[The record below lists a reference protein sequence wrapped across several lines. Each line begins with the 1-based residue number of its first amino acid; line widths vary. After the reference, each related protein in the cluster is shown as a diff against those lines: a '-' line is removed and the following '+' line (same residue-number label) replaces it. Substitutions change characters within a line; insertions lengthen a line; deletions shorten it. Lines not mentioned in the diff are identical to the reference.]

1 MRYTDTSSI
10 IIYSGK
16 IANELLR
23 RGHRIVK
30 VMPDRRN
37 KIKTVFIFANDE
49 CIVQDVDELTRPNDS
64 EIFAQIKSRD
74 VMFRYSLYHCGKIRR
89 KYNHKI
95 VE

>member
-1 MRYTDTSSI
+1 MKYTEEHNV

-37 KIKTVFIFANDE
+37 KIKTVFVFANE
-49 CIVQDVDELTRPNDS
+49 RNIVRDVDELTRPNDS
-64 EIFAQIKSRD
+64 EIFA
-74 VMFRYSLYHCGKIRR
+74 SLD
-89 KYNHKI
+89 
-95 VE
+95 

>member
-16 IANELLR
+16 IANELLK

-37 KIKTVFIFANDE
+37 KIKTVFVFANE
-49 CIVQDVDELTRPNDS
+49 RNIVRDVDELTRPNDN
-64 EIFAQIKSRD
+64 EIFA
-74 VMFRYSLYHCGKIRR
+74 SLD
-89 KYNHKI
+89 
-95 VE
+95 

>member
-37 KIKTVFIFANDE
+37 KIKTVFVFANE
-49 CIVQDVDELTRPNDS
+49 RNILQDVDELTRPNDS
-64 EIFAQIKSRD
+64 EIFA
-74 VMFRYSLYHCGKIRR
+74 SLD
-89 KYNHKI
+89 
-95 VE
+95 

>member
-1 MRYTDTSSI
+1 MKYTEQHNV

-37 KIKTVFIFANDE
+37 KIKTVFVFANE
-49 CIVQDVDELTRPNDS
+49 RNIVRDVDELTRPNDN
-64 EIFAQIKSRD
+64 EIFA
-74 VMFRYSLYHCGKIRR
+74 SLD
-89 KYNHKI
+89 
-95 VE
+95 

>member
-1 MRYTDTSSI
+1 MKYTEEHSI

-49 CIVQDVDELTRPNDS
+49 CIVRDVDELTRPNDS
-64 EIFAQIKSRD
+64 EIFA
-74 VMFRYSLYHCGKIRR
+74 SLD
-89 KYNHKI
+89 
-95 VE
+95 

>member
-1 MRYTDTSSI
+1 MKYTEEHNV

-37 KIKTVFIFANDE
+37 KIKTVFVFANE
-49 CIVQDVDELTRPNDS
+49 RNIVRDVDQLTRPNDS
-64 EIFAQIKSRD
+64 EIFA
-74 VMFRYSLYHCGKIRR
+74 SLD
-89 KYNHKI
+89 
-95 VE
+95 

>member
-1 MRYTDTSSI
+1 MKYTEEHNV

-37 KIKTVFIFANDE
+37 KIKTVFVFANE
-49 CIVQDVDELTRPNDS
+49 RNIVRDVDELTRPNAS
-64 EIFAQIKSRD
+64 EIFA
-74 VMFRYSLYHCGKIRR
+74 SLD
-89 KYNHKI
+89 
-95 VE
+95 

>member
-16 IANELLR
+16 IANELLK
-23 RGHRIVK
+23 RGYRIVK

-64 EIFAQIKSRD
+64 EIFA
-74 VMFRYSLYHCGKIRR
+74 SLD
-89 KYNHKI
+89 
-95 VE
+95 

>member
-1 MRYTDTSSI
+1 MKYTEEHNV

-16 IANELLR
+16 ITNELLR

-64 EIFAQIKSRD
+64 EIFA
-74 VMFRYSLYHCGKIRR
+74 SLD
-89 KYNHKI
+89 
-95 VE
+95 

>member
-1 MRYTDTSSI
+1 MRYTETSSI

-16 IANELLR
+16 IANELLK

-64 EIFAQIKSRD
+64 EIFA
-74 VMFRYSLYHCGKIRR
+74 SLD
-89 KYNHKI
+89 
-95 VE
+95 

>member
-1 MRYTDTSSI
+1 MKYTEQHDV

-37 KIKTVFIFANDE
+37 KIKTVFVFANE
-49 CIVQDVDELTRPNDS
+49 RNIVRDVDELTRPNES
-64 EIFAQIKSRD
+64 EIFA
-74 VMFRYSLYHCGKIRR
+74 SLD
-89 KYNHKI
+89 
-95 VE
+95 

>member
-1 MRYTDTSSI
+1 MRYTETSSI

-64 EIFAQIKSRD
+64 EIFA
-74 VMFRYSLYHCGKIRR
+74 SLD
-89 KYNHKI
+89 
-95 VE
+95 

>member
-1 MRYTDTSSI
+1 MKYTEEHNV

-37 KIKTVFIFANDE
+37 KIKTVFVFANE
-49 CIVQDVDELTRPNDS
+49 RNIVRDVDELTRPNDS
-64 EIFAQIKSRD
+64 EIFA
-74 VMFRYSLYHCGKIRR
+74 SLDLI
-89 KYNHKI
+89 
-95 VE
+95 

>member
-49 CIVQDVDELTRPNDS
+49 CIMQDVDELTRPNDS
-64 EIFAQIKSRD
+64 EIFA
-74 VMFRYSLYHCGKIRR
+74 SLD
-89 KYNHKI
+89 
-95 VE
+95 

>member
-1 MRYTDTSSI
+1 MKYTEEHNV

-37 KIKTVFIFANDE
+37 KIKTVFVFANE
-49 CIVQDVDELTRPNDS
+49 RNIVRDVDELTRPNDN
-64 EIFAQIKSRD
+64 EIFA
-74 VMFRYSLYHCGKIRR
+74 SLD
-89 KYNHKI
+89 
-95 VE
+95 

>member
-1 MRYTDTSSI
+1 MRYTDTGGI

-37 KIKTVFIFANDE
+37 KIKTVFVFANE
-49 CIVQDVDELTRPNDS
+49 RNIVQDVDELTRPDDS
-64 EIFAQIKSRD
+64 EIFA
-74 VMFRYSLYHCGKIRR
+74 SLD
-89 KYNHKI
+89 
-95 VE
+95 

>member
-16 IANELLR
+16 IANELLK

-64 EIFAQIKSRD
+64 EIFA
-74 VMFRYSLYHCGKIRR
+74 SLD
-89 KYNHKI
+89 
-95 VE
+95 

>member
-1 MRYTDTSSI
+1 MRYTETGSI

-64 EIFAQIKSRD
+64 EIFA
-74 VMFRYSLYHCGKIRR
+74 SLD
-89 KYNHKI
+89 
-95 VE
+95 

>member
-1 MRYTDTSSI
+1 MRYTVTSSI

-64 EIFAQIKSRD
+64 EIFA
-74 VMFRYSLYHCGKIRR
+74 SLD
-89 KYNHKI
+89 
-95 VE
+95 

>member
-1 MRYTDTSSI
+1 MKYTEKHDV

-37 KIKTVFIFANDE
+37 KIKTVFVFANDE
-49 CIVQDVDELTRPNDS
+49 RIVQDMDELTRPNDS
-64 EIFAQIKSRD
+64 EIFA
-74 VMFRYSLYHCGKIRR
+74 SLD
-89 KYNHKI
+89 
-95 VE
+95 